1 MAIYND
7 YKRKKEKKPQ
17 LSQVG
22 LNHYVQHLS
31 DYLLQPW
38 FCRSMYSELRDV
50 TDKLVNG
57 MRRYVIY
64 LRESSERVSTAHVS
78 TELARSSVE
87 NVMMKTIPGN
97 SEPVYSDLSR
107 AFTELPEYQPIVLNE
122 HAPEDRFDRR
132 KWLDD
137 LQFSFTLMLY
147 RYPHG
152 NHLGTMN
159 FGWKFSEFD
168 QTLNQRTIS
177 QLNASQKLYFTRQ
190 VRKEFFDKYTH
201 GLVFKSFTKK

>member
-57 MRRYVIY
+57 MRRYEIY

-78 TELARSSVE
+78 TELARSPVE

-97 SEPVYSDLSR
+97 SEPVKTEYSDLSR
-107 AFTELPEYQPIVLNE
+107 AFTELPEYQPIFLNE

-137 LQFSFTLMLY
+137 LQFPFTLMLY
-147 RYPHG
+147 RLIEKY
-152 NHLGTMN
+152 LATRIIIIAI
-159 FGWKFSEFD
+159 
-168 QTLNQRTIS
+168 TLSSKEDNYQRI
-177 QLNASQKLYFTRQ
+177 LYL
-190 VRKEFFDKYTH
+190 TH
-201 GLVFKSFTKK
+201 YCPFL